1 MKKLKQGYFGSNDLL
16 FQLIKLRCREKL
28 TQSDFKPVAQLF
40 LTGTVPGFWLSPF
53 TMRLPLYDTKDSSKT
68 VKSQPLSK
76 NHIILLIST
85 WLCSS
90 LCKSAIA
97 GNGLI
102 DGHCARS
109 DKVTCQSQLYD
120 RIIR

>member
-1 MKKLKQGYFGSNDLL
+1 LASHYAGNAQISSTGY
-16 FQLIKLRCREKL
+16 EK
-28 TQSDFKPVAQLF
+28 AE
-40 LTGTVPGFWLSPF
+40 TGIL
-53 TMRLPLYDTKDSSKT
+53 
-68 VKSQPLSK
+68 LSK

-90 LCKSAIA
+90 RCESAIA

-102 DGHCARS
+102 DGHCTRS
-109 DKVTCQSQLYD
+109 DKVTCLPQLYD